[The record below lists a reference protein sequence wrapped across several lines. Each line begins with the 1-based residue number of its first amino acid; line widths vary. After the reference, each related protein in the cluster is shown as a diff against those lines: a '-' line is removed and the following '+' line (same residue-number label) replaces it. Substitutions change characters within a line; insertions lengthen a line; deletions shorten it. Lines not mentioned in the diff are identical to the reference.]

1 MSTKTTTTA
10 AEAGLF
16 PKTFGEDYL
25 KLMKFSFETAFEN
38 AVKIQDLNVK
48 IWKNLYETG
57 KEAQAEAYKMVDG
70 FIDNAKKG
78 RVEYKKAVEDGFKK
92 VEEIL

>member
-1 MSTKTTTTA
+1 MSTKTTSKATD
-10 AEAGLF
+10 AGLF

-38 AVKIQDLNVK
+38 AVKVQDLNVK
-48 IWKNLYETG
+48 IWQDLYDAG
-57 KEAQAEAYKMVDG
+57 KEAQSEAYKMVDG
-70 FIDNAKKG
+70 LIDDAKKG

-92 VEEIL
+92 VEEML